1 MTHQSPN
8 GGFGQAG
15 PSCYNLESDTKDPP
29 DLNPSESQPPGV
41 DEEEIDLETALTT
54 L

>member
-1 MTHQSPN
+1 MAHQNTANQAKITRIDIVNPN
-8 GGFGQAG
+8 
-15 PSCYNLESDTKDPP
+15 PEVV
-29 DLNPSESQPPGV
+29 DLTPSESQPPGV